1 MGYYFGSNWCSFFL
15 VDGHICCAVSVN
27 ILNITPDL
35 DLAILSLI
43 QTKQTALYF
52 RLQGGFS
59 ARSFLLFTAQ
69 VSPSCHEKSDDPYL
83 TNDGSIFSFFKY
95 FRVCLFFSTA
105 MDGTA
110 FSQYKKNKDALDQQ
124 NEGIFKTSVW

>member
-43 QTKQTALYF
+43 
-52 RLQGGFS
+52 
-59 ARSFLLFTAQ
+59 
-69 VSPSCHEKSDDPYL
+69 
-83 TNDGSIFSFFKY
+83 
-95 FRVCLFFSTA
+95 
-105 MDGTA
+105 
-110 FSQYKKNKDALDQQ
+110 
-124 NEGIFKTSVW
+124 